1 MIRRPPRSTRTDTLF
16 PYTTLFRSAKVLV
29 ADSWLMEHSYTRYNA
44 VHSDFTKK
52 GGPARHQA
60 RRWVLKLLGLDAEV
74 SNEIGV
80 LVVVRLHH
88 ALEFRSGV
96 ANDGLATALDRLA
109 AHITL
114 QRVLDTRIPRF
125 SPPHRPIPSLP
136 KYTPH

>member
-60 RRWVLKLLGLDAEV
+60 RRWVLKLLGLDAAV
-74 SNEIGV
+74 SHELGV
-80 LVVVRLHH
+80 LVVVRLHP
-88 ALEFRSGV
+88 ALDFRSGV
-96 ANDGLATALDRLA
+96 AKLGRASCRERGCPYEQ
-109 AHITL
+109 IW
-114 QRVLDTRIPRF
+114 
-125 SPPHRPIPSLP
+125 
-136 KYTPH
+136 